1 VLDINEM
8 NILEKKFNLA
18 YTIVINH
25 RGLLLEIKKNVIKI
39 KKAKD

>member
-1 VLDINEM
+1 MLDINEM
-8 NILEKKFNLA
+8 NILEKNLNQA

-25 RGLLLEIKKNVIKI
+25 RGLLLEIKQNIIKI